1 MQFPPLEESFYH
13 PSMHK
18 APQAVGMA
26 AKAAAGRVA
35 PVGAEGPKDR
45 AAKEEEAR
53 AAGGEAVREVV
64 AREEE
69 AREEEAREEEARE
82 EKAREGMEC

>member
-1 MQFPPLEESFYH
+1 
-13 PSMHK
+13 MHK

-35 PVGAEGPKDR
+35 PVGAEGPKVWGGLVWV
-45 AAKEEEAR
+45 AGGG
-53 AAGGEAVREVV
+53 GGEAVREVV

-82 EKAREGMEC
+82 EEAREGMEC